1 MLLLLSL
8 DYTTHASEEICARPR
23 RCCVNISKELM
34 TIKKSDN
41 LEDTDEDNGSAH
53 AS

>member
-1 MLLLLSL
+1 M
-8 DYTTHASEEICARPR
+8 
-23 RCCVNISKELM
+23 NISKELM
-34 TIKKSDN
+34 TVKKSDN